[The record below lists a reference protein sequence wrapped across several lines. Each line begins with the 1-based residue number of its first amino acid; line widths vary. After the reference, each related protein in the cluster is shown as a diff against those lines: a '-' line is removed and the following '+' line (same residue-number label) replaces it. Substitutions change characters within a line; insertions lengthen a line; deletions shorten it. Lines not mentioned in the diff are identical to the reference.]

1 MVLRRQL
8 GLMEQLAQGLLIVA
22 HLWIYFPIARLGEY
36 SPTAAEFLRDA
47 VIFGQVGLLATW
59 IVLGPRSP
67 TLWVAVPY
75 AAAIGAWLLFRGP
88 AAEIDRVLARMLAI
102 EAVAIFALLGLSRRC
117 GLQMARQGT
126 LRPFAPR
133 FQFSLRAAFLLT
145 ALVAALAKPLWQF
158 HEKMAASSLLSL
170 DAAAFATALP
180 AAASTIVLLWVMLC
194 EGRILIRAAA
204 GTIVISAGGAVALL
218 LSARE
223 ADWWLMT
230 LWLAAQAV
238 VVAGSLAVI
247 RGCDYRLAFQSRV
260 LPFRSLAMWW
270 NNPDRIWSATA
281 WRFVERLK

>member
-1 MVLRRQL
+1 MVLSRQL
-8 GLMEQLAQGLLIVA
+8 GLMEQIAHGLLIVA
-22 HLWIYFPIARLGEY
+22 HLWIYYPIARLGEY

-47 VIFGQVGLLATW
+47 VIFGQVGLIAVW

-75 AAAIGAWLLFRGP
+75 ATAIGAWLLFRGP

-102 EAVAIFALLGLSRRC
+102 EAVAIFAVLGLARQC
-117 GLQMARQGT
+117 GLHIARRGA
-126 LRPFAPR
+126 LPPFAPQ
-133 FQFSLRAAFLLT
+133 FQYSLRTMFLVTL
-145 ALVAALAKPLWQF
+145 LLAALAKPLWQF
-158 HEKMAASSLLSL
+158 HERMAASNRLSL

-180 AAASTIVLLWVMLC
+180 AAATTIVLVWVILC

-204 GTIVISAGGAVALL
+204 GTIAIATSGATALV

-230 LWLAAQAV
+230 LWLAAQAAV
-238 VVAGSLAVI
+238 VGGTLAVV
-247 RGCDYRLAFQSRV
+247 RGCDYRLAFQLRV

-270 NNPDRIWSATA
+270 NTPDRIWSATT